1 MPYHRRVTAPAAPV
15 RLTHFSHGAGCACKL
30 SPADLRTVL
39 GLVQGL
45 GDAPTD
51 PDLLVG
57 LDTSDDAAVYRLRDD
72 LAVVVT
78 TDFFT
83 PIVDDPFDWGRIAA
97 TNALSDVYAMGGTPL
112 LALNLVA
119 WPREGLPFDLLARVL
134 DGGAAVLRAAGALVA
149 GGHSIDDAE
158 PKFGLAVV
166 GTVHPDRVLTNAGGR
181 AGDMLVLTKPIGLG
195 VISTA
200 LKRDAAPD
208 ALVATAVTLM
218 TTLNAGARDAA
229 VELGDAVHAATD
241 VTGFGLLGHL
251 RELCAG
257 SGVAAEVDAG
267 AVPVIDG
274 VRDLLAAGMV
284 AGGTLR
290 NHAFVADV
298 VDFGGLPEPEQH
310 LLADAQTSGGL
321 LLAVAPEAA
330 DALVAACR
338 RLGTPAA
345 AVIGRLTAGP
355 TGTIRVVGPTG

>member
-1 MPYHRRVTAPAAPV
+1 VTTLDSPI
-15 RLTHFSHGAGCACKL
+15 RLTRFSHGAGCACKL

-39 GLVQGL
+39 GLVRGL

-57 LDTSDDAAVYRLRDD
+57 FDTSDDAAVYRLRDD
-72 LAVVVT
+72 LAIVVT

-112 LALNLVA
+112 LALNLVG

-134 DGGAAVLRAAGALVA
+134 DGGASVVRDAGALVA

-158 PKFGLAVV
+158 PKYGLAVV
-166 GTVHPDRVLTNAGGR
+166 GTVHPDHVLTNAG
-181 AGDMLVLTKPIGLG
+181 AHPGDALVLTKPIGLG

-200 LKRDAAPD
+200 LKRDAAPP
-208 ALVATAVTLM
+208 ALVATAIEVM
-218 TTLNAGARDAA
+218 TTHNAAARDAA
-229 VELGDAVHAATD
+229 ADVDGAVHAATD

-251 RELCAG
+251 RELLAG
-257 SGVAAEVDAG
+257 SGLAGNIDAG

-274 VRDLLAAGMV
+274 VRALIAAGMV
-284 AGGTLR
+284 AGGTQR
-290 NHAFVADV
+290 NHAFVAEH
-298 VDFGGLPEPEQH
+298 VDWGTLPESEQL

-321 LLAVAPEAA
+321 LLSVAPDAT
-330 DALVAACR
+330 DALVDALTR
-338 RLGTPAA
+338 RGTLAA
-345 AVIGRLTAGP
+345 AVVGHTAA
-355 TGTIRVVGPTG
+355 GTPGHITIT